1 MISRLKGTLLSREME
16 RIEVETGGGVVY
28 EVSVPLS
35 IVERLPP
42 VGGPLEIRT
51 YQVVREDSVS
61 LYGFLEAHE
70 RELFGRL
77 LNAQGLGAAKAL
89 NMLSTYS
96 ARRLARALVEKDLAA
111 LTQVTGIGKKTAQ
124 KIALELAD
132 KVEDLALAPEGDED
146 AAADGTRE
154 AVSALVSLGYSFP
167 EADRAVRQALE
178 DGRPEGTEEL
188 IRRALATRE

>member
-1 MISRLKGTLLSREME
+1 VISRLKGTLLARDME

-28 EVSVPLS
+28 EVSVPLP

-42 VGGPLEIRT
+42 VGAPVEIRT
-51 YQVVREDSVS
+51 YQVVREDSVA

-132 KVEDLALAPEGDED
+132 KVEDLAVGPEGAED
-146 AAADGTRE
+146 AADGTRE